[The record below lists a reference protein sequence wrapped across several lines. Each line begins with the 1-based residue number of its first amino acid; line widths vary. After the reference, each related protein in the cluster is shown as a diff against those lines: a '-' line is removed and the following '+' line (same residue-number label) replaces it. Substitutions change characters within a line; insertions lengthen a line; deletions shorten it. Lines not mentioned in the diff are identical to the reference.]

1 MNSDPYKLE
10 RFVQAQEGVYP
21 VALDELR
28 RGCKRSHWMWYIFP
42 QLKHLGHSYNA
53 KYYGI
58 ADLDEARA
66 YLAHPLLGQRL
77 REASEAL
84 MSLSTSDAREVMG
97 PVDAIKLR
105 SSMPSSTSSP
115 PPTSS
120 PASSPNTTTASPT
133 PAPLTSSNKEYPQ

>member
-10 RFVQAQEGVYP
+10 RFVRAQEGVYP

-42 QLKHLGHSYNA
+42 QLKHLGRSYNA

-58 ADLDEARA
+58 VDFDEARA
-66 YLAHPLLGQRL
+66 YLAHHLLGPRL
-77 REASEAL
+77 REVAEAL
-84 MSLSTSDAREVMG
+84 LSLSASDAREVMG

-105 SSMPSSTSSP
+105 SSMTLFDLVATSDVFARVIAKYYHGLP
-115 PPTSS
+115 DTR
-120 PASSPNTTTASPT
+120 TIDI
-133 PAPLTSSNKEYPQ
+133 LK

>member
-21 VALDELR
+21 VALAELR

-42 QLKHLGHSYNA
+42 QLKHLGRSYNA

-66 YLAHPLLGQRL
+66 YLAHHLLGPRL
-77 REASEAL
+77 REAAEAL
-84 MSLSTSDAREVMG
+84 LSLSTSDAREVMG
-97 PVDAIKLR
+97 PVDALKLR
-105 SSMPSSTSSP
+105 SSMTLFDLVDTSDVFARVLAKYYHGLP
-115 PPTSS
+115 DTR
-120 PASSPNTTTASPT
+120 TIDI
-133 PAPLTSSNKEYPQ
+133 LK

>member
-1 MNSDPYKLE
+1 MNSDPYKLG

-21 VALDELR
+21 VALAELR

-42 QLKHLGHSYNA
+42 QLKQLGHSYNA

-84 MSLSTSDAREVMG
+84 KSLSTSDAREVMG
-97 PVDAIKLR
+97 PVDALKLR
-105 SSMPSSTSSP
+105 SSMTLFDLVATSDVF
-115 PPTSS
+115 
-120 PASSPNTTTASPT
+120 ARVIAKYYHG
-133 PAPLTSSNKEYPQ
+133 LTDHRTIDILK